1 MSTWKN
7 IFVTLGL
14 TVSVSLL
21 TAALAMLL
29 FTFHYGQLQFDLL
42 NAVCGEVVE
51 QDPQARKSIAAAL
64 KEYTGGNADGTAD
77 EDILSSLGYRVSDF
91 SIPTYKQ
98 SLWYIGAG
106 FLAGGL
112 LFVCTWAYRSR
123 REAMRIQALT
133 EYLEQACTGTAPI
146 LSASAASGKAAF
158 LKAASRKA
166 SFGEAAPGKAAFLK
180 AAFRKATSE
189 EEAAGASAALE
200 VALGE
205 DDFSRLEDEIYK
217 TVTSLYQAKET
228 ALRARNGFAENLS
241 NIAHQL
247 KTPIT
252 AISLSL
258 QMLERGSAGKAPC
271 APKAAAPPGTE
282 SLAAAHGSPGPNP
295 PAEASDTSGR
305 KAPAS
310 DFPRPHLVQI
320 QKQLKRLT
328 HLEEALLLLSRID
341 AGALSLQREEV
352 DVFTLL
358 TLAADNLQELL
369 AASGTS
375 VEIPEQGGMIVMA
388 DLDWTME
395 AVMNLMKNCAE
406 HGGGG
411 KIRCSY
417 AQNPL
422 YTEILIQ
429 DQGPGFAREDIPHL
443 FKRFYRGRNAARGGI
458 GIGLALAKE
467 IIECQNGT
475 LRARNQPGGGA
486 LFEIRFYS
494 H

>member
-1 MSTWKN
+1 MSTRKN
-7 IFVTLGL
+7 VFVTLGL

-21 TAALAMLL
+21 AAALAVLL

-42 NAVCGEVVE
+42 NVVCGEVVE
-51 QDPQARKSIAAAL
+51 QDPQARGIIAAAL

-91 SIPTYKQ
+91 SVPTYKQ

-133 EYLEQACTGTAPI
+133 EYLEQACTSTAPI
-146 LSASAASGKAAF
+146 LSASAAS
-158 LKAASRKA
+158 
-166 SFGEAAPGKAAFLK
+166 GKAAFLK

-189 EEAAGASAALE
+189 EEAAGTSAALE
-200 VALGE
+200 VAIGE

-271 APKAAAPPGTE
+271 APEAAAPPGTE
-282 SLAAAHGSPGPNP
+282 APAAAHGSPNPNP

-305 KAPAS
+305 KAPAA
-310 DFPRPHLVQI
+310 DFPRPHLMQI

-375 VEIPEQGGMIVMA
+375 VEIPEQGGMMVMA